1 MVGHVQR
8 RVFRHVERCQPR
20 HVWRHLVDGE
30 PDVMEV
36 PLLPFPASPASLTLR
51 VRLVLLGHTEINQE
65 RRSQGQSRT
74 VYVRDHVVEDSVLP
88 FMKTFNDLP
97 T

>member
-8 RVFRHVERCQPR
+8 RVFGHVERRQPR
-20 HVWRHLVDGE
+20 HVWRNLVDGE

-65 RRSQGQSRT
+65 RRSLNHSPYF
-74 VYVRDHVVEDSVLP
+74 VYGGNHVVVEDSVLP
-88 FMKTFNDLP
+88 FMKA
-97 T
+97 